1 MCFAPQRSALFGHLN
16 FQKWSERGVFR
27 TFWLWNLFRGAH
39 FDFETCFAPQRRAH
53 FRHVSFQKWSENGV
67 FWTCWLP
74 NVLRATTPCNF
85 SPLISLDGS
94 APAALASLL
103 FDPPEP
109 QDMEKH
115 SVLRLFHLFAHLD
128 LLSSDPLL
136 SDSSHLCFS
145 ICPYCRKF
153 DFKTPF
159 GYVCNMCIF
168 YIYIYIYI

>member
-16 FQKWSERGVFR
+16 FQKWGVFC

-94 APAALASLL
+94 APAASWKSTVFCGCSTFSRTLIFFLL
-103 FDPPEP
+103 T
-109 QDMEKH
+109 
-115 SVLRLFHLFAHLD
+115 
-128 LLSSDPLL
+128 LSSLTLPTSAFPSVHIVGSLT
-136 SDSSHLCFS
+136 SKPPSV
-145 ICPYCRKF
+145 
-153 DFKTPF
+153 T
-159 GYVCNMCIF
+159 YV
-168 YIYIYIYI
+168 